1 MDIENNKIFTLRIKK
16 IYFDRILSNEKKIEY
31 RDFKSFYFKLSSGD
45 VQYIRFH
52 YQANIFIIC
61 EILKI
66 EIIDTPE
73 HLKKSNIRFGPA
85 VYAIYLGKI
94 VSTNDLK

>member
-16 IYFDRILSNEKKIEY
+16 IYFDRILINEKKIEY
-31 RDFKSFYFKLSSGD
+31 RDFKSFYYKLSSGSIE
-45 VQYIRFH
+45 YIRFH
-52 YQANIFIIC
+52 YQSNIFIIS

-73 HLKKSNIRFGPA
+73 HLKNSNIRFGPA

-94 VSTNDLK
+94 INTNA